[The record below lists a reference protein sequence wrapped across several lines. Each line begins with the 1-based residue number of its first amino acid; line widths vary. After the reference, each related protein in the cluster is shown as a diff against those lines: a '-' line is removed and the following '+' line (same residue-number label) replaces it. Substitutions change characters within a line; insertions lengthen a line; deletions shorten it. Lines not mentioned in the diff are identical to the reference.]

1 MSSEIEKSG
10 RIGQFYEDLKKCR
23 KILLELQ
30 RTMDTDGCYNPF
42 NKVADPVCNVVAEC
56 RQTLERIEA

>member
-10 RIGQFYEDLKKCR
+10 RIQQFYEDLKKCR
-23 KILLELQ
+23 KILRELQ

-42 NKVADPVCNVVAEC
+42 NKDAEAVCDAAKSC
-56 RQTLERIEA
+56 RQTLERIET